1 MNRPYRDAEVGSIA
15 PAPGFQVV
23 QSHGRSLSKDIDDS
37 SAPGR
42 DHDGDGAR
50 SDWDLLGYLM
60 QIAESWTMLSRG
72 KAVRSRRPVPGVDGG
87 ERNRRWNTGSGV
99 GGAPVAKVTVTEEV
113 HAWRGGIWWKYA
125 RGSQGRKASYGRYSW
140 GRGKPELKPDLRWS
154 AVRSQIPPTCASPDI
169 LEFAVAGCK
178 QPNVHLSAGC
188 GQNGM
193 VHPPLHP
200 STPSAES
207 RHGTSRVAGDA
218 AGRHSDTRQ
227 IGHTGGRIR
236 CCGGLCNR
244 KLRSVVAATP
254 AAMPP
259 GQITI

>member
-99 GGAPVAKVTVTEEV
+99 GGAPVAKVTVTV
-113 HAWRGGIWWKYA
+113 CDG
-125 RGSQGRKASYGRYSW
+125 RGSRVEGWNLVEIRTREPGTEGQ
-140 GRGKPELKPDLRWS
+140 LWS
-154 AVRSQIPPTCASPDI
+154 LLV
-169 LEFAVAGCK
+169 G
-178 QPNVHLSAGC
+178 
-188 GQNGM
+188 
-193 VHPPLHP
+193 
-200 STPSAES
+200 
-207 RHGTSRVAGDA
+207 
-218 AGRHSDTRQ
+218 TRQ
-227 IGHTGGRIR
+227 ARTETRPQMER
-236 CCGGLCNR
+236 R
-244 KLRSVVAATP
+244 
-254 AAMPP
+254 
-259 GQITI
+259 